1 MFQEVADK
9 PSGTNGFAPTSR
21 KVLELD
27 LPDLQSSSAQGF
39 PNA

>member
-9 PSGTNGFAPTSR
+9 PSSTNGFALTSR
-21 KVLELD
+21 KVLELWG
-27 LPDLQSSSAQGF
+27 PDLQSSSAQGF